1 MIKIKIKKR
10 KKKRNHLPIII
21 IIVVFILSLVKIPTL
36 QNRKLKTRYD
46 DSITGATNTTT
57 ITKPSNLLNKENE
70 IKSSPHSSI
79 WKRAIKLTTS
89 PSVKIDS
96 TESVGELNKQI
107 SPINLDTSIN
117 DTTTT
122 TTTSLPKTLRN
133 LENNQKKHRHPFSH
147 KI

>member
-1 MIKIKIKKR
+1 M
-10 KKKRNHLPIII
+10 
-21 IIVVFILSLVKIPTL
+21 
-36 QNRKLKTRYD
+36 
-46 DSITGATNTTT
+46 
-57 ITKPSNLLNKENE
+57 
-70 IKSSPHSSI
+70 
-79 WKRAIKLTTS
+79 TTS

-147 KI
+147 KKSKSKRQDDYKKEHCIMM